1 MVSDPAERDEA
12 PTSSGRV
19 SPPSSR
25 NVEDAPSSSR
35 ETPLGEGAVVGEVL
49 EAEPVD
55 PLEEAQ
61 GEARKFKDQ
70 WMRTAADF
78 DNFRKRSRREIE
90 DARKSGRED
99 VLRELLP
106 VFDNLER
113 ALTSA
118 QRASDIKG
126 VAEGLTMVMK
136 QFEGTLGRMGITKVP
151 AVGHPFDPSV
161 HEAIQQVET
170 DDHPAGQ
177 VVSEVQ
183 PGYMQGEKLVRAAM
197 VVVAK
202 PKAAPS
208 SPDEG

>member
-1 MVSDPAERDEA
+1 MVSDPAERDES

-19 SPPSSR
+19 APQSSR
-25 NVEDAPSSSR
+25 SVEDAPSSSR
-35 ETPLGEGAVVGEVL
+35 EIPTEAAEVL
-49 EAEPVD
+49 DAEPID

-99 VLRELLP
+99 LLREFLP

-136 QFEGTLGRMGITKVP
+136 QFEGTLGRVGITKVP
-151 AVGHPFDPSV
+151 AVGHPFDPSI

-170 DDHPAGQ
+170 DDHPAGL

-183 PGYMQGEKLVRAAM
+183 PGYMQGDKLVRAAM

-202 PKAAPS
+202 PKTAPDGDS
-208 SPDEG
+208 A

>member
-1 MVSDPAERDEA
+1 MVSDPAERDES

-19 SPPSSR
+19 APQSSR
-25 NVEDAPSSSR
+25 SLPGDQDAGPSSSR
-35 ETPLGEGAVVGEVL
+35 EIPTEAAEVL
-49 EAEPVD
+49 EAEPID
-55 PLEEAQ
+55 PLEAAQ
-61 GEARKFKDQ
+61 NDARKFKDQ

-99 VLRELLP
+99 LLREFLP

-113 ALTSA
+113 ALASA

-136 QFEGTLGRMGITKVP
+136 QFEGTLGRVGITKVP
-151 AVGHPFDPSV
+151 AVGHPFDPSI

-183 PGYMQGEKLVRAAM
+183 PGYMQGDKLVRAAM

-202 PKAAPS
+202 PKATEPT
-208 SPDEG
+208 E

>member
-19 SPPSSR
+19 APPSSR
-25 NVEDAPSSSR
+25 AVDDAPSSSR
-35 ETPLGEGAVVGEVL
+35 EIPTENAAEVL
-49 EAEPVD
+49 EAEPID

-78 DNFRKRSRREIE
+78 DNYRKRARREVE

-99 VLRELLP
+99 LLRELLP

-126 VAEGLTMVMK
+126 VAEGLSMVMK
-136 QFEGTLGRMGITKVP
+136 QFEGTLGRVGITKIS
-151 AVGHPFDPSV
+151 AVGQPFDPSI

-183 PGYMQGEKLVRAAM
+183 PGYMQGDKLVRAAM

-202 PKAAPS
+202 PKASPTP
-208 SPDEG
+208 PDEQS